1 MTTYVRRD
9 SVGRVIAL
17 STEPLPDFVE
27 ADPSSREIEDFLRGA
42 DAVRTKLDESD
53 LEVIRVLDDLVNLMV
68 QKNLIRYTDLPA
80 PAQRKLNQRRGLRSD
95 SAHLQTLVNPTTAP

>member
-9 SVGRVIAL
+9 SAGRVIAL

-27 ADPSSREIEDFLRGA
+27 ADPRSREIEDFLRG
-42 DAVRTKLDESD
+42 
-53 LEVIRVLDDLVNLMV
+53 
-68 QKNLIRYTDLPA
+68 
-80 PAQRKLNQRRGLRSD
+80 D